1 MKKAQ
6 EASFPHL
13 LFAQECVTES
23 FVIYFIATLTLSF
36 SVNSNSVAEG
46 EQVSGLNKHQNIN
59 GKMVKMSKAQRW

>member
-13 LFAQECVTES
+13 LLAQECVTES
-23 FVIYFIATLTLSF
+23 FVIYFVATLTLSF

-46 EQVSGLNKHQNIN
+46 EQVSGLNRQQKIN

>member
-23 FVIYFIATLTLSF
+23 FVIYIVATLTLSF
-36 SVNSNSVAEG
+36 SVNSNLVVEG
-46 EQVSGLNKHQNIN
+46 EHVSGLNKQ
-59 GKMVKMSKAQRW
+59 KKLMEKW